1 MGCKECRKEFFL
13 RDMVD
18 AKPHLVLNLGA
29 VCLL

>member
-1 MGCKECRKEFFL
+1 MGYKKRRKEFFL

-18 AKPHLVLNLGA
+18 TKPHLVLNLGA